1 MTSKRKVKNNR
12 FGAVRSVI
20 ALNAGARSESEGEMK
35 PFDAIRDK
43 HGGSSCVRSA
53 SASLFPRRNTRLV
66 GNVCDRILMVVG
78 VSVILVV
85 VVSKVKSLPSFGPAL
100 PFPLSPPHHPPEPA
114 SQPASQPGR
123 RLKRATRFVVPR
135 VNKRNTRTPHARRQG
150 ADPRAKVVREG
161 KQSEQG
167 TLRVS
172 ERGRER
178 GKSCWW
184 ARTHEHPSIASI
196 HHNSLCEPLLQL
208 QSSSSSSYHP

>member
-66 GNVCDRILMVVG
+66 GDVCDRILMVVG

-100 PFPLSPPHHPPEPA
+100 PFPLSPPHHPPELASRPA
-114 SQPASQPGR
+114 SQPAW
-123 RLKRATRFVVPR
+123 A
-135 VNKRNTRTPHARRQG
+135 TPH
-150 ADPRAKVVREG
+150 E
-161 KQSEQG
+161 S
-167 TLRVS
+167 
-172 ERGRER
+172 
-178 GKSCWW
+178 
-184 ARTHEHPSIASI
+184 
-196 HHNSLCEPLLQL
+196 NSLRRPPRQQEKHTHTTREEAGSRPKG
-208 QSSSSSSYHP
+208 

>member
-85 VVSKVKSLPSFGPAL
+85 VVSKVKSRPSFGPAL

-114 SQPASQPGR
+114 SQPASQPASLGDASR
-123 RLKRATRFVVPR
+123 EQLASSSPASTRETHAHH
-135 VNKRNTRTPHARRQG
+135 TRG
-150 ADPRAKVVREG
+150 
-161 KQSEQG
+161 
-167 TLRVS
+167 
-172 ERGRER
+172 GREQTQ
-178 GKSCWW
+178 GLVW
-184 ARTHEHPSIASI
+184 
-196 HHNSLCEPLLQL
+196 
-208 QSSSSSSYHP
+208 